1 MTDVRMA
8 ALGRNLAEA
17 LTHYRKERDAPSQK
31 AVADL
36 HHDLCVELDAEL
48 AGQTPEP
55 LSEPAALYRRGDPVV
70 KDSGDYI
77 YEGRIAFFGTK
88 FSSGALCYVVENGDG
103 LLLIMNEKQLKPGH
117 FEVVV
122 DTPKSPAGAEQTEKE
137 HVTT

>member
-36 HHDLCVELDAEL
+36 HHDLCVELDSEL
-48 AGQTPEP
+48 AGQTPKP
-55 LSEPAALYRRGDPVV
+55 LSEPAALYKRGDYVV

-88 FSSGALCYVVENGDG
+88 FSSGALRYVVENGDG
-103 LLLIMNEKQLKPGH
+103 LLLIMSEKQLKSGELVITIPL
-117 FEVVV
+117 EI
-122 DTPKSPAGAEQTEKE
+122 
-137 HVTT
+137 